1 MKWDWGAVRDF
12 MPHFWDGL
20 LVTLQA
26 LALGSLISFA
36 LGLVWALLMRAPTLP
51 HARTSSRGWYPLVRW
66 PVGVVTE
73 FVRDTPLLVQLFFLF
88 YVLPEWGLTFSALT
102 TGVVAIGLH
111 YSTYTMQVYRAG
123 IEAVPA
129 GQWEAATALSLPARR
144 TWTAVILPQAI
155 RRVVPALGNYVISM
169 LKDTP
174 MLMAITVLDM
184 LGEARLFSQQHFQ
197 FTEPLTVIGVA
208 FVLISCP
215 ASLLLRAL
223 ERRLVR

>member
-1 MKWDWGAVRDF
+1 MTWDWGAVADF

-20 LVTLQA
+20 LLTLRI

-36 LGLVWALLMRAPTLP
+36 LGLVWALLMRTPT
-51 HARTSSRGWYPLVRW
+51 RWVRW

-73 FVRDTPLLVQLFFLF
+73 FIRNTPLLVQLFFLF
-88 YVLPEWGLTFSALT
+88 YVLPEWGVTASALT
-102 TGVVAIGLH
+102 TGVFAIGLH

-129 GQWEAATALSLPARR
+129 GQWEAATALNLPVAR
-144 TWTAVILPQAI
+144 TWRVVILPQAI
-155 RRVVPALGNYVISM
+155 RRVVPALGNYVIAM

-174 MLMAITVLDM
+174 ILMTITVMEM
-184 LGEARLFSQQHFQ
+184 LGEARLFAQENFQ

-208 FVLISCP
+208 FILIAYP
-215 ASLLLRAL
+215 ASLLVRAL
-223 ERRLVR
+223 ERRLVS

>member
-1 MKWDWGAVRDF
+1 MNWDWNAVTDF
-12 MPHFWDGL
+12 LPHFYDGL

-26 LALGSLISFA
+26 LALGSVVSFL
-36 LGLVWALLMRAPTLP
+36 LGLVWALLVRTPT
-51 HARTSSRGWYPLVRW
+51 RWVSW

-73 FVRDTPLLVQLFFLF
+73 FIRNTPLLVQLFFLF

-102 TGVVAIGLH
+102 TGVFAIGLH

-123 IEAVPA
+123 IEAVPT
-129 GQWEAATALSLPARR
+129 GQWEAATALNLPMRR
-144 TWTAVILPQAI
+144 TWTVVILPQAV

-174 MLMAITVLDM
+174 ILMVITVPEM
-184 LGEARLFSQQHFQ
+184 LSEARLYAQETFR

-208 FVLISCP
+208 FILISYL
-215 ASLLLRAL
+215 ASLLLRTL

>member
-1 MKWDWGAVRDF
+1 MKWDWNAVSGF
-12 MPHFWDGL
+12 MPYFWDGL
-20 LVTLQA
+20 KVTLQI
-26 LALGSLISFA
+26 LLLGSLMSFA
-36 LGLVWALLMRAPTLP
+36 LGLVWALLMRAPT
-51 HARTSSRGWYPLVRW
+51 RWVRW

-102 TGVVAIGLH
+102 TGVFAIGLH

-123 IEAVPA
+123 IEAVPV
-129 GQWEAATALSLPARR
+129 GQWEAATALNLPVRR

-155 RRVVPALGNYVISM
+155 RRVVPALGNYVIAM

-174 MLMAITVLDM
+174 ILMAITVLELM
-184 LGEARLFSQQHFQ
+184 GQARLFSQDHYQ
-197 FTEPLTVIGVA
+197 FTEPITVIGVA
-208 FVLISCP
+208 FILISYP
-215 ASLLLRAL
+215 ASLLIRAL

>member
-1 MKWDWGAVRDF
+1 
-12 MPHFWDGL
+12 MPFFWDGL
-20 LVTLQA
+20 KVTLQI
-26 LALGSLISFA
+26 LVLGSLISFV
-36 LGLVWALLMRAPTLP
+36 LGLVWALLMRTP
-51 HARTSSRGWYPLVRW
+51 SRWVRW

-102 TGVVAIGLH
+102 TGVFAIGLH

-123 IEAVPA
+123 IEAVPV
-129 GQWEAATALSLPARR
+129 GQWEAATALNLPVRR

-155 RRVVPALGNYVISM
+155 RRVVPALGNYVIAM

-174 MLMAITVLDM
+174 ILMVITVLELM
-184 LGEARLFSQQHFQ
+184 GRARLFSQDHYQ
-197 FTEPLTVIGVA
+197 FTEPITVIGVA
-208 FVLISCP
+208 FILISYP
-215 ASLLLRAL
+215 ASLLIRAL

>member
-1 MKWDWGAVRDF
+1 MTWDWSAVSDF
-12 MPHFWDGL
+12 MPRFWDGL
-20 LVTLQA
+20 LVTLQI

-36 LGLVWALLMRAPTLP
+36 LGLVWALLMRTPT
-51 HARTSSRGWYPLVRW
+51 RLVRW

-73 FVRDTPLLVQLFFLF
+73 FIRDTPLLVQLFFFF
-88 YVLPEWGLTFSALT
+88 YVLPEWGLTWSALT
-102 TGVVAIGLH
+102 TGICAIGLH

-129 GQWEAATALSLPARR
+129 GQWEAATALNLPVRR

-155 RRVVPALGNYVISM
+155 RRVVPALGNYVIAM

-174 MLMAITVLDM
+174 ILMTITVMEM
-184 LGEARLFSQQHFQ
+184 LGQARLFAQENFQ

-208 FVLISCP
+208 FIFIAYP
-215 ASLLLRAL
+215 ASLLVRAL
-223 ERRLVR
+223 ERRLVS

>member
-1 MKWDWGAVRDF
+1 MTWDWSAVSDF
-12 MPHFWDGL
+12 MPKFWDGL
-20 LVTLQA
+20 LVTLQI

-36 LGLVWALLMRAPTLP
+36 LGLVWALLMRTPT
-51 HARTSSRGWYPLVRW
+51 RWVRW

-73 FVRDTPLLVQLFFLF
+73 FIRDTPLLVQLFFFF
-88 YVLPEWGLTFSALT
+88 YVLPEWGLTWPALT
-102 TGVVAIGLH
+102 TGICAIGLH

-129 GQWEAATALSLPARR
+129 GQWEAATALNLPVRR
-144 TWTAVILPQAI
+144 TWTVVILPQAI
-155 RRVVPALGNYVISM
+155 RRVVPALGNYVIAM

-174 MLMAITVLDM
+174 ILMTITVLEM
-184 LGEARLFSQQHFQ
+184 LGQARLFSQEHFQ

-208 FVLISCP
+208 FIFIAYP
-215 ASLLLRAL
+215 ASLLVRAL

>member
-1 MKWDWGAVRDF
+1 MTWDWSAVGDF

-26 LALGSLISFA
+26 LVLGSLISFA
-36 LGLVWALLMRAPTLP
+36 LGLVWALLMRAP
-51 HARTSSRGWYPLVRW
+51 SRWVRW

-73 FVRDTPLLVQLFFLF
+73 FIRNTPLLVQLFFLF
-88 YVLPEWGLTFSALT
+88 YVLPEWDITFSAMT

-123 IEAVPA
+123 IEGVPA
-129 GQWEAATALSLPARR
+129 GQWEAATALNLPLTR

-184 LGEARLFSQQHFQ
+184 LGEARLFAQQNFQ

-208 FVLISCP
+208 FVLISYP
-215 ASLLLRAL
+215 ASLLMRAL

>member
-1 MKWDWGAVRDF
+1 MNWDWSAVSDF

-20 LVTLQA
+20 LVTLQI
-26 LALGSLISFA
+26 LVLGSAVSFV
-36 LGLVWALLMRAPTLP
+36 LGLVWALLMRVP
-51 HARTSSRGWYPLVRW
+51 SRWVTW
-66 PVGVVTE
+66 PVGIVTE
-73 FVRDTPLLVQLFFLF
+73 FVRNTPLLVQLFFLF
-88 YVLPEWGLTFSALT
+88 YVLPEWNITFSALT

-123 IEAVPA
+123 IEAVPV
-129 GQWEAATALSLPARR
+129 GQWEAATALNLPLRR

-174 MLMAITVLDM
+174 LLMAITVLEM
-184 LGEARLFSQQHFQ
+184 LGEARLFSQQNFQ

-208 FVLISCP
+208 FIIISYL
-215 ASLLLRAL
+215 ASLALRAL
-223 ERRLVR
+223 ERRLVH